1 MRLVRFSYGSVGEL
15 EAGRQEIYRLAAAS
29 LAAAQA
35 AQARVQAAG
44 QAQNLCAEGARLV
57 ATLVQ
62 FTQPMNAAGQRV
74 DYDRR
79 ATQTYGSTICQMTQV
94 AQQWWS
100 AGDRTKAHNLAYN
113 ARQFAP
119 YLENAAVDGRQYA
132 EQAAQWAQQAQAANA
147 RLGQIVSALNQL
159 AAGAGSGA
167 GDADMQRARV
177 LADAGV
183 RRQADALGL
192 VNQANGRRQQIA
204 SLVQTAGG
212 DPDGLLANADQWLA
226 RLAPAQAAIAN
237 AVQQINA
244 NGNVV
249 VGNWTL
255 VRSSDAAVQNS
266 VRGCSGLAASPIND
280 LLASAATID
289 AEYRALLSA
298 YSGAQQCRT
307 AAGAIEAAATGGT
320 GGGAVTGGA
329 AGGETSTG
337 VGPTGSRQGGAAA
350 GAGGGAAGGG
360 GGAGTRC
367 PDGSIAL
374 LGICSGGR

>member
-79 ATQTYGSTICQMTQV
+79 ATQTYGSTICQMTQA

-212 DPDGLLANADQWLA
+212 DPDADQWLA

-266 VRGCSGLAASPIND
+266 VRGCRRP
-280 LLASAATID
+280 
-289 AEYRALLSA
+289 
-298 YSGAQQCRT
+298 
-307 AAGAIEAAATGGT
+307 
-320 GGGAVTGGA
+320 
-329 AGGETSTG
+329 
-337 VGPTGSRQGGAAA
+337 
-350 GAGGGAAGGG
+350 
-360 GGAGTRC
+360 RC
-367 PDGSIAL
+367 ISHQRPAR
-374 LGICSGGR
+374 LGRDHRRRV

>member
-1 MRLVRFSYGSVGEL
+1 MGALVSSKRGGRRSTDSRPRPSQRLKQRRR
-15 EAGRQEIYRLAAAS
+15 ACRPPAKRRTCAPRARAS
-29 LAAAQA
+29 SQ
-35 AQARVQAAG
+35 RSSS
-44 QAQNLCAEGARLV
+44 
-57 ATLVQ
+57 

-132 EQAAQWAQQAQAANA
+132 
-147 RLGQIVSALNQL
+147 
-159 AAGAGSGA
+159 
-167 GDADMQRARV
+167 
-177 LADAGV
+177 
-183 RRQADALGL
+183 
-192 VNQANGRRQQIA
+192 
-204 SLVQTAGG
+204 
-212 DPDGLLANADQWLA
+212 
-226 RLAPAQAAIAN
+226 AQAAIAN

-360 GGAGTRC
+360 GGAGSRC
-367 PDGSIAL
+367 PVGSIAPPR
-374 LGICSGGR
+374 ICSGRR

>member
-1 MRLVRFSYGSVGEL
+1 MRLVRFGYGSVGEL

-159 AAGAGSGA
+159 AAGA
-167 GDADMQRARV
+167 
-177 LADAGV
+177 
-183 RRQADALGL
+183 
-192 VNQANGRRQQIA
+192 GRRQQIA